1 LNKNSANKTER
12 GPLEPDYAIPKER
25 LPSDWIEVRE
35 KMESKGY
42 AVFHVRKWY
51 FPFLVT
57 IALVIFTVGLI
68 TKSLELAATAGVL
81 TLILFYWNR
90 RAEEQKQGK
99 QQN

>member
-1 LNKNSANKTER
+1 LRNDSANEPDR
-12 GPLEPDYAIPKER
+12 GPFEPDYAVPKER

-35 KMESKGY
+35 KMERKGY

-57 IALVIFTVGLI
+57 IALVIFTLGLI
-68 TKSLELAATAGVL
+68 NRSLELAATAGVL

-99 QQN
+99 QQK